1 MLAVMRVSC
10 SRLARF
16 GALARPPNVV
26 HSMLRDAAV
35 PGVPLD
41 VGSGLLRGDPALRG
55 AHPRR
60 VPQRIVPRA
69 ASHLGFDRLQSEA
82 PRGHQAMV
90 AVGEQQ
96 PFRGVENDRRQQGV
110 AFNPC
115 GVQVRFGVDR
125 RVREE
130 FGYAQSRHGAKD
142 RFPL

>member
-1 MLAVMRVSC
+1 VMRISC
-10 SRLARF
+10 SRLARL

-35 PGVPLD
+35 PCVPLD
-41 VGSGLLRGDPALRG
+41 VGSGLLRGDPAL
-55 AHPRR
+55 
-60 VPQRIVPRA
+60 
-69 ASHLGFDRLQSEA
+69 
-82 PRGHQAMV
+82 RGHQAMV

-96 PFRGVENDRRQQGV
+96 PFRGVENDRRQQSV